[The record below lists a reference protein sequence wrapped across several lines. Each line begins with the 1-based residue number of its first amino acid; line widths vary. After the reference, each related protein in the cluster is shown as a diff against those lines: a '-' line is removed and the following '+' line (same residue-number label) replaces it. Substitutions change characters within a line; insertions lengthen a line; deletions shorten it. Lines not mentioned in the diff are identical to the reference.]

1 MFENVFSSLPSS
13 NVLLTITVKNEG
25 HYINAGIGT
34 WRLQQAFLLASHK

>member
-1 MFENVFSSLPSS
+1 MFFHPYLPL